1 VVAQARNVRFP
12 YDVADLRRRLD
23 AEEWIDVDGIS
34 EERSIYLGSVFNVYP
49 SGKYYQPFA
58 CGNLHPCPRCKG
70 RGMRL
75 DAVKTPIQGR
85 HGMYCMARWVRCG
98 RCDGGGSH
106 EAADDERFAEAAS
119 RALARIGAY
128 LTGGEGDGCDVYVM
142 ESRDI
147 SDAEEEG
154 EDR

>member
-1 VVAQARNVRFP
+1 MKGNQFP
-12 YDVADLRRRLD
+12 YDVKELREKLDQQPWERVEADR
-23 AEEWIDVDGIS
+23 
-34 EERSIYLGSVFNVYP
+34 EERAIFLGSVFNVYP

-70 RGMRL
+70 LGKRL

-85 HGMYCMARWVRCG
+85 HGLYCMARWVPCG

-106 EAADDERFAEAAS
+106 EAADDERFAKVAEK
-119 RALARIGAY
+119 ALAKIGAY